1 MVDWTKVR
9 SANTKRKIR
18 STRIILGIPS
28 TARGSGQHS
37 MRCHN
42 SNIVNASICTSIR
55 IRITLHTNRK
65 KFGNQTSDNMDRWKS
80 RGGKSQRKESEKEED
95 QRRKRVRRKKMQV
108 GKEVEKSPKT
118 VFFQCFGAPDG
129 RKVGSLKR
137 RVRSHLAR

>member
-1 MVDWTKVR
+1 MET
-9 SANTKRKIR
+9 
-18 STRIILGIPS
+18 
-28 TARGSGQHS
+28 Q
-37 MRCHN
+37 
-42 SNIVNASICTSIR
+42 
-55 IRITLHTNRK
+55 
-65 KFGNQTSDNMDRWKS
+65 RWE
-80 RGGKSQRKESEKEED
+80 ESEKEKRRED